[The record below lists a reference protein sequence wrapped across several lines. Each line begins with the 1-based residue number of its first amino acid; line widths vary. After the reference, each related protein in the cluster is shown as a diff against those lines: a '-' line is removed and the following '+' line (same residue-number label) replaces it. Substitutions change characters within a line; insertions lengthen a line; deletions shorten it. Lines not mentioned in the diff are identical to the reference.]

1 MARRGA
7 VGLEGI
13 VGPVFAALEVR
24 FPLVGKV
31 LRNAPLIRPRP
42 SDDAVDDP
50 ARADAV
56 FLLLQNIRRGEEGFH
71 SVHVGVDAAV
81 AVQDSEFRV
90 PGVAGHPLFFIPE
103 IPVINVQRFLQ
114 EFRSSGAAAEEGGGC
129 GEDHKSVGIALFVGE
144 DASVRPAAGVPA
156 AVFYVAELACQSLK
170 GLVGQFFAARVSQE
184 TSETVHMHHPAGD
197 PGLPGAVFPWR
208 SVISQIIGA
217 ACRGGK
223 TVAEAEKIPGV
234 PAEEVLVLCC
244 VQLILFQ

>member
-13 VGPVFAALEVR
+13 VGTVFAALKVR
-24 FPLVGKV
+24 FPLVGEV
-31 LRNAPLIRPRP
+31 LRNAPLVFPRP

-56 FLLLQNIRRGEEGFH
+56 LLLLQDICRGEEGLH
-71 SVHVGVDAAV
+71 GVHVGVDTPV

-103 IPVINVQRFLQ
+103 IPVINIQRFIQ

-156 AVFYVAELACQSLK
+156 AVLYVTELACQALK

-184 TSETVHMHHPAGD
+184 TSKTVHMYHSAGD
-197 PGLPGAVFPWR
+197 PGLPGAVLPGC

-217 ACRGGK
+217 AFRRRK

-234 PAEEVLVLCC
+234 PAEEVLVFCC